1 MALAQL
7 PNPHPLLEQGSQ
19 LQRRLVVHNRATP
32 LKNEGIVQQTHAH
45 QHSKYHQQK
54 QAVRHHS
61 APPQTKVHK
70 CVCVKWIFYFC
81 DPSPT

>member
-45 QHSKYHQQK
+45 QDRKDPQQE
-54 QAVRHHS
+54 QAVHHRS
-61 APPQTKVHK
+61 TNGQKHTDA
-70 CVCVKWIFYFC
+70 CA
-81 DPSPT
+81 